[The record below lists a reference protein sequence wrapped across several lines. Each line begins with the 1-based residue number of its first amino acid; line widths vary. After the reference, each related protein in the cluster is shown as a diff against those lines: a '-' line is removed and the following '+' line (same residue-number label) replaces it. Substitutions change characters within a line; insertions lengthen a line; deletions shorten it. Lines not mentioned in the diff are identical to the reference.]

1 MEHRRPLYTCLTPT
15 YILFI
20 EWRAGGDTLDLR
32 NNQITI
38 GELLAHPAARQVL
51 ANRFPQLIGR
61 PIVAVSGAM
70 TLERAMKL
78 GAAYVPR
85 KLLQETLEELRRL

>member
-1 MEHRRPLYTCLTPT
+1 MAARLTFYTCLTPT
-15 YILFI
+15 NILFI

-51 ANRFPQLIGR
+51 AHRFPQLIGR
-61 PIVAVSGAM
+61 PIVMAAGSM

-85 KLLQETLEELRRL
+85 KLIQETLEELRGL

>member
-1 MEHRRPLYTCLTPT
+1 M
-15 YILFI
+15 
-20 EWRAGGDTLDLR
+20 DLR

-38 GELLAHPAARQVL
+38 RELLAHPGARKVL
-51 ANRFPQLIGR
+51 ERRFPHVVGR
-61 PIVAVSGAM
+61 PIVAASGSM

-85 KLLQETLEELRRL
+85 KFIQETLKELQQL